1 MVAKKTRSQVAQKGA
16 GRTKLTS
23 LAEVRRRAA
32 NIRCLFLDID
42 GVMTDCKLYLT
53 PDGEELKAVNVKDG
67 LGIKMLIEAGVQ
79 VAVISG
85 RPSLA
90 MQKRLSSLG
99 IEHVYLNAPDKLPA
113 YEAVRKTL
121 ELSDAQ
127 CAHMGDDVL
136 DLPLFE
142 RVGLALAVADA
153 HSSAKLAADWVS
165 VHRGGDGAIREAV
178 DLIMAAQG
186 LEQPTRRKAHA

>member
-1 MVAKKTRSQVAQKGA
+1 MPRKRNGNRLKV
-16 GRTKLTS
+16 TS
-23 LAEVRRRAA
+23 LAEVRRRASK
-32 NIRCLFLDID
+32 IRCLFLDID

-67 LGIKMLIEAGVQ
+67 LGIKMLMKAGVQ

-99 IEHVYLNAPDKLPA
+99 IEHVYLNTEDKVTA
-113 YEAVRKTL
+113 YEEVKKALALTD
-121 ELSDAQ
+121 EQ
-127 CAHMGDDVL
+127 CAHMGDDVP

-153 HSSAKLAADWVS
+153 HPTAKLAADWTAAN
-165 VHRGGDGAIREAV
+165 RGGDGAIREAV
-178 DLIMAAQG
+178 DLLLAAQA
-186 LEQPTRRKAHA
+186 K

>member
-1 MVAKKTRSQVAQKGA
+1 MPAKASDRRRKDKRTRVKA
-16 GRTKLTS
+16 TS
-23 LAEVRRRAA
+23 FAEVRKRAA
-32 NIRCLFLDID
+32 KIRCLFLDID

-67 LGIKMLIEAGVQ
+67 LGIKMLMKAGVQ

-99 IEHVYLNAPDKLPA
+99 IEHVYLNTEDKVAA
-113 YEAVRKTL
+113 YEEVKKA
-121 ELSDAQ
+121 LSLADDV
-127 CAHMGDDVL
+127 CAHMGDDVP

-142 RVGLALAVADA
+142 RVALALAVADA
-153 HSSAKLAADWVS
+153 HPSAKAVADWTAVN
-165 VHRGGDGAIREAV
+165 RGGDGAIREAV
-178 DLIMAAQG
+178 DLILSAQG
-186 LEQPTRRKAHA
+186 KSP

>member
-1 MVAKKTRSQVAQKGA
+1 MA
-16 GRTKLTS
+16 GRKPRTRIKAKR

-32 NIRCLFLDID
+32 KIRCLFLDID

-67 LGIKMLIEAGVQ
+67 LGIKMLMKAGVD

-99 IEHVYLNAPDKLPA
+99 IEHVYLNTEDKVAA
-113 YEAVRKTL
+113 YEEVKKTL
-121 ELSDAQ
+121 GLEDEQ
-127 CAHMGDDVL
+127 CAHMGDDVP

-153 HSSAKLAADWVS
+153 HKSAKAVADWTALN
-165 VHRGGDGAIREAV
+165 RGGDGAIREAV
-178 DLIMAAQG
+178 DLILAAQG
-186 LEQPTRRKAHA
+186 H

>member
-1 MVAKKTRSQVAQKGA
+1 MPAKPTDKLRKGKA
-16 GRTKLTS
+16 AHVKLMS
-23 LAEVRRRAA
+23 LAEVKRRAA
-32 NIRCLFLDID
+32 RIKCLFLDID

-67 LGIKMLIEAGVQ
+67 LGIKLLMQAGVQ

-99 IEHVYLNAPDKLPA
+99 IEHVFLNAQDKLPA
-113 YEAVRKTL
+113 YDEVRKSL
-121 ELSDAQ
+121 GLADDE
-127 CAHMGDDVL
+127 CAHMGDDIL

-153 HSSAKLAADWVS
+153 HWSAKNSADWIAEN
-165 VHRGGDGAIREAV
+165 RGGDGAIREAV
-178 DLIMAAQG
+178 DLILAAQG
-186 LEQPTRRKAHA
+186 KGP